1 MARGD
6 GKNKF
11 YRQLKLPNDIK
22 SLIRFYNKIWK
33 RRAYKKTKG
42 SLDGFTGKMYTGRN

>member
-11 YRQLKLPNDIK
+11 YRLLDLPKDVKALLKI
-22 SLIRFYNKIWK
+22 YNKIWK
-33 RRAYKKTKG
+33 KQACTEIKGTADSVHGKT
-42 SLDGFTGKMYTGRN
+42 Y

>member
-11 YRQLKLPNDIK
+11 FRQLDLPEDVKILLK
-22 SLIRFYNKIWK
+22 KYNKIWK
-33 RRAYKKTKG
+33 KQALNEIKSG
-42 SLDGFTGKMYTGRN
+42 ADGTFGKVY